1 MKTLKFVWRIV
12 RNLILIPLALSV
24 LVALVVGAFA
34 DEGNVI
40 EPYVSTGP
48 AFNGASVAFAITFVV
63 TCLAMIIYMIVTRR
77 KNRPANADAEG

>member
-24 LVALVVGAFA
+24 IVALVVGAFA

-40 EPYVSTGP
+40 EPRLSAEP
-48 AFNGASVAFAITFVV
+48 AFDGASVAFAITFVV
-63 TCLAMIIYMIVTRR
+63 TCLVMIVYMIVTIR